1 MSNESITTHASTP
14 APTFLPVRRLIPM
27 LVTQVLVGMLIAG
40 AFVGMYIGLQRAPA
54 PTNLPIAI
62 TDARLADAAA
72 DRLGDAAEVHEVASD
87 DEARRLVQ
95 DRDVVA
101 ALVPGPEGAALY
113 MAGADGRSATGAATA
128 MITGLVEGAGAGAGA
143 TITQVEDLVPL
154 VRNDA
159 QGLAGFYLVF
169 GTTLAAFILAQIMY
183 AVAGLARL
191 RTRVMTAVIGSVAAA
206 AVAAVIAGPVFDAVP
221 APLGASIAV
230 LSLLATAVSL
240 STLAISSL
248 VGPMGSVMSTLLFTT
263 LGNSTSGAT
272 ISPFLLPPALAQ
284 LGAALPPGAAFR
296 AVTEAGYFSGGGIAT
311 PLLVLVAWIAGAS
324 LVLAIH
330 SRPRGIALREGRDR
344 AGARERR

>member
-1 MSNESITTHASTP
+1 
-14 APTFLPVRRLIPM
+14 M

-40 AFVGMYIGLQRAPA
+40 AFVGMYIGLQRAPV
-54 PTNLPIAI
+54 PTHLPIAI
-62 TDARLADAAA
+62 ADARLADAAA
-72 DRLGDAAEVHEVASD
+72 DRLGDAVTVHEVASD

-101 ALVPGPEGAALY
+101 ALVPGPDGAALY
-113 MAGADGRSATGAATA
+113 TAGADGRSATGAATA
-128 MITGLVEGAGAGAGA
+128 ILTGLVEGAGG
-143 TITQVEDLVPL
+143 TIAQVEDLVPL

-159 QGLAGFYLVF
+159 QGLGGFYLVF

-183 AVAGLARL
+183 AVAGSARL
-191 RTRVMTAVIGSVAAA
+191 RTRVITAVIGSVAAA
-206 AVAAVIAGPVFDAVP
+206 VVAAVIAGPVFDAVP

-248 VGPMGSVMSTLLFTT
+248 VGPMGSVLSTLLFTT

-272 ISPFLLPPALAQ
+272 ISPFLLPPALAH

-296 AVTEAGYFSGGGIAT
+296 AVTEAGYFSGGGIAA
-311 PLLVLVAWIAGAS
+311 PLLVLAAWIAVAS
-324 LVLAIH
+324 LIL
-330 SRPRGIALREGRDR
+330 ALRHRS
-344 AGARERR
+344 RRPAPRQDA